1 MIFLLVIFSTS
12 SCYCLQNQVKKCCP
26 SSQILF
32 LETLE
37 CKKARRDVPSL
48 SLLPPTFLNRSA
60 EDPESQM
67 VIMPNL
73 TEIELKIE
81 PIRCLKTGE
90 SKVLELTTEAGY
102 FISTSGDLVSL
113 GGEFDPS
120 FDLGDFCIDLG
131 ERVSA
136 THVPKNQIGYYLH
149 N

>member
-1 MIFLLVIFSTS
+1 
-12 SCYCLQNQVKKCCP
+12 
-26 SSQILF
+26 

-37 CKKARRDVPSL
+37 CKKARRDLPSL

-60 EDPESQM
+60 EDPESQL

-90 SKVLELTTEAGY
+90 SIKVLELTTEAGY

-131 ERVSA
+131 ERVSE
-136 THVPKNQIGYYLH
+136 TCLPHTYRRIKLVTI
-149 N
+149 